1 MSPSSSLPGPHLLLP
16 LQGPVCSKLWW
27 PKRKLWQTMPRE
39 VRARSI
45 KVVPRRVAPHFSSSK
60 KQSRPVVITSRS
72 DSREAE
78 WRRGKGRRSQ
88 ATILGTSC
96 PCGSKVLSLIC
107 HSLTPL
113 SLKVHLREMG
123 GGRSYLPHS
132 FAEGLGDDVPTCT
145 CAAYVRHK
153 CRVLFFCVL
162 NSQPRET
169 CPHSFSLSKN
179 IA

>member
-1 MSPSSSLPGPHLLLP
+1 MLLP

-27 PKRKLWQTMPRE
+27 PKRKLWQTIPRE
-39 VRARSI
+39 VRACSI
-45 KVVPRRVAPHFSSSK
+45 KVFPHGEKCVAPHFSSSK

-72 DSREAE
+72 GSREAE
-78 WRRGKGRRSQ
+78 WRTGKGRRSQ

-123 GGRSYLPHS
+123 WGGDRTSCTVLQKVWGMMSLRVHVR
-132 FAEGLGDDVPTCT
+132 DTCDT
-145 CAAYVRHK
+145 SVGCCSSV
-153 CRVLFFCVL
+153 
-162 NSQPRET
+162 S
-169 CPHSFSLSKN
+169 
-179 IA
+179 

>member
-123 GGRSYLPHS
+123 GGDRTSRTVLQKVWGMMSLRVH
-132 FAEGLGDDVPTCT
+132 ARDTCDT
-145 CAAYVRHK
+145 SVR
-153 CRVLFFCVL
+153 CCSSV
-162 NSQPRET
+162 S
-169 CPHSFSLSKN
+169 
-179 IA
+179 